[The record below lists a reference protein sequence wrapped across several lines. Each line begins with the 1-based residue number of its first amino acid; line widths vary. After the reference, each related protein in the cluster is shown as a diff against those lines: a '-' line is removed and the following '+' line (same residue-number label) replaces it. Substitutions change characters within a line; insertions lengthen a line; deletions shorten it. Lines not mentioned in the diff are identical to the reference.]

1 MTCPLEVPVFIPFS
15 KEAQDVSIGVP
26 DFWLWAAGS
35 NSLLKRKRFNFFL
48 FTHFFFSHFHWFLC
62 GSSWSACC
70 LGRLALVIH
79 CCLCL
84 CHRKWSVQIILLLLD
99 GKDFVVKLEW
109 LHRNLSSWV
118 RNVTKWK
125 QCQLCSPSW
134 SLVLLFWSSC
144 VIWKRAQHG
153 LITSQAVAL

>member
-15 KEAQDVSIGVP
+15 KEAQDVSIGMP

-48 FTHFFFSHFHWFLC
+48 FTHYFFSHFHRFLC